1 MTVKLSLLAA
11 MRQMVLFA
19 LTPTAITLSVGL
31 PSWAKPAMLQARYAD
46 SQINVRSAPSTVASL
61 VSTGWVGDRVEVLRE
76 ARGRDGANWSYVR
89 FERGRLAGWVRS
101 DLVQIQRSPL
111 PAPSLGNSSAI
122 AVRPQPSSANP
133 TKVTTLRP
141 KSLALSSYTPEQI
154 SYFLEVAMGGEF
166 GASASRVRKWQGP
179 VKIKIHGSPT
189 PEDLRTLQAVIQD
202 IEGVTEGLQ
211 LQMNQDNPNMEI
223 YFVPESDFRRYE
235 PNYQALNYGFFWTY
249 WDQQNTIYN
258 AKILIS
264 TVGVSQ
270 KERSHLIREELT
282 QSLGLMQDS
291 NRYPDS
297 IFFQGWTD
305 PTEYSEID
313 KALLR
318 MLYRP
323 EIQPGMTRSQV
334 AQVLSQWQTAN
345 QSSAVTQHL
354 GDRAPLDFSLPAVP
368 QVGH

>member
-1 MTVKLSLLAA
+1 MTVKLSLLAT
-11 MRQMVLFA
+11 MRQMVPFA
-19 LTPTAITLSVGL
+19 LASTAIALSVGL

-46 SQINVRSAPSTVASL
+46 SPINVRSAPSTVASR

-76 ARGRDGANWSYVR
+76 VRGRDGATWNYVR
-89 FERGRLAGWVRS
+89 FERNRLAGWVRS
-101 DLVQIQRSPL
+101 DLVQMQRSPL
-111 PAPSLGNSSAI
+111 PVPSLRASSAI
-122 AVRPQPSSANP
+122 AINPQPISTNSTNVATP
-133 TKVTTLRP
+133 RP
-141 KSLALSSYTPEQI
+141 KSLGLPSYTPEQI
-154 SYFLEVAMGGEF
+154 NYFLEVAMGGEF
-166 GASASRVRKWQGP
+166 GASTPRVRKWQGP

-189 PEDLRTLQAVIQD
+189 SEDLRTLQAVVRD
-202 IEGVTEGLQ
+202 IEGLTEGLQ
-211 LQMNQDNPNMEI
+211 LQMDQDNPNMEI

-235 PNYQALNYGFFWTY
+235 PNYQGLNYGFFWTH
-249 WDQQNTIYN
+249 WDEQNTIYS
-258 AKILIS
+258 ARILIS

-291 NRYPDS
+291 SRYPDS
-297 IFFQGWTD
+297 IFFRGWTD

-313 KALLR
+313 QALLR

-345 QSSAVTQHL
+345 QSSAATQRL
-354 GDRAPLDFSLPAVP
+354 GDRAPLDFSLPTVP
-368 QVGH
+368 

>member
-11 MRQMVLFA
+11 MRQMVPFA
-19 LTPTAITLSVGL
+19 LAPTAIALSVGL
-31 PSWAKPAMLQARYAD
+31 PSWAKPAMLQANYAD
-46 SQINVRSAPSTVASL
+46 SQINVRSAPSKAASR
-61 VSTGWVGDRVEVLRE
+61 VSIGRVGDRVEVLQE
-76 ARGRDGANWSYVR
+76 ARGRDGATWSYVR
-89 FERGRLAGWVRS
+89 FVQSRLAGWVRS
-101 DLVQIQRSPL
+101 DLVQMQRSPL
-111 PAPSLGNSSAI
+111 TIPFPVASSTI
-122 AVRPQPSSANP
+122 AVSPQPNSAD
-133 TKVTTLRP
+133 TTAVTAPRP
-141 KSLALSSYTPEQI
+141 KSLGLPSYTPEQI
-154 SYFLEVAMGGEF
+154 SYFLEVTMGGEF
-166 GASASRVRKWQGP
+166 GASAPRVRKWQGP

-189 PEDLRTLQAVIQD
+189 SEDLRTLQAVIQD
-202 IEGVTEGLQ
+202 IEGLTEGLQ
-211 LQMNQDNPNMEI
+211 LQMDQDNPNLEI

-235 PNYQALNYGFFWTY
+235 PNYQPLNYGFFWTH
-249 WDQQNTIYN
+249 WNEQNTIYN
-258 AKILIS
+258 ARILIS

-291 NRYPDS
+291 SRYPDS

-345 QSSAVTQHL
+345 QSSAATQRL
-354 GDRAPLDFSLPAVP
+354 GDRAPLDFSLPVVP
-368 QVGH
+368 QVRR